1 MFTGRCLCG
10 QVQFRIDSQLAPI
23 QICHCQQCRRAQGT
37 PFATNIPVS
46 SRAFK
51 IVHGADLLAS
61 YESSPGKKRTF
72 CSKCGSPVYSSRDS
86 SPELLRVRAGL
97 IEEPLPVRPIAHIF
111 AGAACNW
118 WPITDSL
125 PQFPGTIA
133 PGAPKTADG

>member
-10 QVQFRIDSQLAPI
+10 QVQFRIDAELTPI

-37 PFATNIPVS
+37 PFTTNIPVNS
-46 SRAFK
+46 KAFVL
-51 IVHGADLLAS
+51 VHGADLLAN
-61 YESSPGKKRTF
+61 YESSPGKKRAF
-72 CSKCGSPVYSSRDS
+72 CSKCGSPIYSSRDS

-111 AGAACNW
+111 AGSACNW

-125 PQFPGTIA
+125 PQFPGAIT
-133 PGAPKTADG
+133 PQAPKSADG